1 MHETALMQNLMTAA
15 VRVLEG
21 RNVTRV
27 NRVTVSIGR
36 FANVLPD
43 AFLFAFEAMT
53 QDGIFKG
60 AKLET
65 EQLSAK
71 IYCSDCGNEYEADGF
86 PIVCPN
92 CQSTNFT
99 IISGEEVYL
108 KSLECEEEQREN
120 GN

>member
-1 MHETALMQNLMTAA
+1 MHETALMQNLMVLAA
-15 VRVLEG
+15 RALEG
-21 RNVTRV
+21 RSVTRV

-53 QDGIFKG
+53 RDGVFKG

-65 EQLSAK
+65 EQLPAK
-71 IYCSDCGNEYEADGF
+71 IHCPDCGHEYEADGF

-92 CQSTNFT
+92 CKSRNFT

-108 KSLECEEEQREN
+108 KCLECEEE
-120 GN
+120 G